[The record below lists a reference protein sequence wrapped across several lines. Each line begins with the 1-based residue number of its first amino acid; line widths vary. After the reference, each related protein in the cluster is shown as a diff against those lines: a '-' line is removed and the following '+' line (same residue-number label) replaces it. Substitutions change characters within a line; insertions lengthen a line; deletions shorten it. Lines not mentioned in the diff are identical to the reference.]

1 MESLIRFRASEHFL
15 WRHEHVR
22 AHIADEVVLDRAAA
36 RLLLVEQI
44 PLLRELR
51 AGALHRRAR
60 EPQGP
65 GQLVELQVQ
74 GKLPVRGIRPVEEI
88 LPECLC
94 ARRQR
99 PDRHHL
105 VEVAELRD
113 EARHRFLGHR
123 NTPFIKHPVEYGCAH
138 QQQNGPAHLQG
149 ITDRENRR
157 TADLPCETSKPEIR
171 LVCWSCKR
179 VCVASLLTS
188 LVYGTGL
195 LRVKRKNACGPR
207 TRRVK

>member
-1 MESLIRFRASEHFL
+1 MKSLIRFRASEHFL

-22 AHIADEVVLDRAAA
+22 AHIADEIVLDRAAA

-44 PLLRELR
+44 PLLCELR
-51 AGALHRRAR
+51 AGTLHRRAR
-60 EPQGP
+60 EPQSP
-65 GQLVELQVQ
+65 RQLIELQVQ
-74 GKLPVRGIRPVEEI
+74 GKLPVRGIRAVEEI

-99 PDRHHL
+99 SDRHHL

-123 NTPFIKHPVEYGCAH
+123 NTPFIKWIPDAAV
-138 QQQNGPAHLQG
+138 NSKTGPL
-149 ITDRENRR
+149 I
-157 TADLPCETSKPEIR
+157 SKASQTERIVGPLICLAR
-171 LVCWSCKR
+171 QASPKFVLFGSCKR
-179 VCVASLLTS
+179 VCVASLLTR

-195 LRVKRKNACGPR
+195 LRVKRKNASETR
-207 TRRVK
+207 TRCVK

>member
-22 AHIADEVVLDRAAA
+22 AHIADEIVLDRAAA

-44 PLLRELR
+44 SLLCELR

-74 GKLPVRGIRPVEEI
+74 GKLPIRCVRAVEEI

-123 NTPFIKHPVEYGCAH
+123 KHPFH
-138 QQQNGPAHLQG
+138 Q
-149 ITDRENRR
+149 I
-157 TADLPCETSKPEIR
+157 
-171 LVCWSCKR
+171 
-179 VCVASLLTS
+179 AS
-188 LVYGTGL
+188 
-195 LRVKRKNACGPR
+195 
-207 TRRVK
+207 